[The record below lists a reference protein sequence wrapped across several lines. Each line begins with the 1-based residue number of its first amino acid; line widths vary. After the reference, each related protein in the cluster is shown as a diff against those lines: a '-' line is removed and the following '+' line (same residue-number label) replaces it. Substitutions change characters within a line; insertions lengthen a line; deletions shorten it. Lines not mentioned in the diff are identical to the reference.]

1 MTVALGEINLKISEE
16 VLLKISEY
24 VQNDDIKPESGGML
38 IGYYLQNGDFSITDI
53 TVPGKGDRQSRYR
66 FIRSAKR
73 ALNLL
78 TFHFNNSKG
87 KKIYLGEWH
96 THPENNPTPSSI
108 DNSSI
113 LERIRRDKINS
124 DTIFTI
130 ICGIERI
137 YIQRVK
143 KSGLKEYVYVS
154 LEDIAK

>member
-1 MTVALGEINLKISEE
+1 MEVALGEITLKISTE

-24 VQNDDIKPESGGML
+24 IQDDNVKPESGGML
-38 IGYYLQNGDFSITDI
+38 IGYYLENGNFSISDI

-73 ALNLL
+73 AMNLL

-96 THPENNPTPSSI
+96 THPEDTPTPSWI

-113 LERIRRDKINS
+113 LDRIRRDKINS
-124 DTIFTI
+124 DTIFMI
-130 ICGIERI
+130 ICGIEKI

-143 KSGLKEYVYVS
+143 KSGLKEFAYVS
-154 LEDIAK
+154 LEDVAK